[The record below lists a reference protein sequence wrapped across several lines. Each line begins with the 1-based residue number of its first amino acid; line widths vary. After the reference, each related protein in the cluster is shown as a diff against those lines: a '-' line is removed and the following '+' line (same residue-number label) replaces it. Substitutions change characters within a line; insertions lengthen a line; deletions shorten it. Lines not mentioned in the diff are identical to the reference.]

1 MYPTCKLGLFVGG
14 AALVAACSS
23 SEGASSATTPDG
35 AAPVV
40 TLDGGSDAPP
50 ATPFDPFDVPI
61 ASATADEKNSFITG
75 DNLFDL
81 ALRDAD
87 GLGPLYTRTSCGGC
101 HNNGVRGPGSVE
113 KMVIVAADGFT
124 PVPDQ
129 TTMLP
134 FGNTVHPL
142 LAGGGK
148 TAIVPPVNAA
158 GLKTSFRLGPP
169 ILGRGYVEAVLD
181 SEIMR
186 VAAEQATRTDAIHG
200 RINHVT
206 YASEVSADARFHTHV
221 KGDVL
226 IGRFGLKAK
235 IGALDDFTA
244 DALQNDMGITSPLR
258 TTEIPNP
265 DGLTDDM
272 KPGLDVTVESVANR
286 SLYVRLTAIPLRSD
300 TSAEMA
306 PGSALF
312 DSTKCSA
319 CHVRSMKTQPDYPIA
334 SLANIDAPIYT
345 DLLLHNMGATLAD
358 GVIDGEAGPA
368 DWRTPP
374 LIGLRFE
381 RTFLHDARA
390 LTIDDAIL
398 MHDGPGSEA
407 AEAVSIYRALSDAD
421 KATLQKFV
429 GAL

>member
-1 MYPTCKLGLFVGG
+1 MTASRTLGLALLLAG
-14 AALVAACSS
+14 AAAVAAC
-23 SEGASSATTPDG
+23 GDDTALDTQPDG
-35 AAPVV
+35 SAPVT
-40 TLDGGSDAPP
+40 TLEAGTDAP
-50 ATPFDPFDVPI
+50 AAIMADPFDVAI
-61 ASATADEKNSFITG
+61 AAATADERVSFVKG
-75 DNLFDL
+75 DGLFDL

-87 GLGPLYTRTSCGGC
+87 GLGPLYTRTACSGC

-113 KMVIVAADGFT
+113 KMVIVGADGFT
-124 PVPDQ
+124 PVADQ
-129 TTMLP
+129 VTALP
-134 FGNTVHPL
+134 YGNTVHPL

-148 TAIVPPVNAA
+148 TAVVPPTNVS
-158 GLKTSFRLGPP
+158 GLKTSMRLGPP

-186 VAAEQATRTDAIHG
+186 VAAEQAARTDSIHG

-206 YASEVSADARFHTHV
+206 YASVMSADARFHNHV

-226 IGRFGLKAK
+226 IGRFGLKAR

-244 DALQNDMGITSPLR
+244 DALQNDMGITTPLR
-258 TTEIPNP
+258 PTEVLNP
-265 DGLTDDM
+265 DGLTDDA
-272 KPGLDVTVESVANR
+272 KPGIDLTMDSVASR
-286 SLYVRLTAIPLRSD
+286 SLYVRLTAIPLRTD

-306 PGSALF
+306 PGAALF
-312 DSTKCSA
+312 ASAKCGA
-319 CHVRSMKTQPDYPIA
+319 CHVRSMKTRADYPIGG
-334 SLANIDAPIYT
+334 LANTDAPIYT
-345 DLLLHNMGATLAD
+345 DLLLHNMGSTLAD
-358 GVIDGEAGPA
+358 GIVDGEAGPA

-390 LTIDDAIL
+390 TSIDEAIL